1 MRHYTAFIAA
11 TALCSAVCVPSI
23 VHAAGLGNLTY
34 TQQEVG
40 HGIALFN
47 AANMPDGPSGADSV
61 IMVHGLL
68 VVLGTKDSG
77 VPPGTFHVYDV
88 KDPRNPAL
96 LKTFTSPQT
105 AHLAE
110 WHMAGMAKVNGKDIL
125 VCRTTTGIA
134 FFDFTDPMNPSD
146 VAMLDLTGV
155 SGGDYTNAAW
165 MNSWSWPYV
174 FTGSSGSGVNVT
186 DATDPSKPVLI
197 KTIPI
202 GQTGNFRV
210 GGLYAAGNYLV
221 ITNMD
226 ESPLRASVLDVSNPK
241 APSLLTTTSAPN
253 GAYSLV
259 VIGDWIF
266 GSGEGAHYTF
276 MKWSPAS
283 IQIVDQKVF
292 GADKGAYCTY
302 QDGFGICG
310 QSSEGFKKIDL
321 HDVTNIHVVTQ
332 GVLSQAQAEG
342 GDFDF
347 ATVMGNLVF
356 QGNDH
361 GSGNGFLPHQTEPDT
376 TPPDVYKIYPPD
388 QSTKQPLST
397 RITIF
402 FTDEIDTDTVN
413 ANSIILRKVGGS
425 AVTGNFSHSSTNAIS
440 FGPAQPLDANST
452 YEIVV
457 TAGGVADLVGNAIV
471 GQTIARFSTGGS
483 IVAPADGGA
492 ADSGSSD
499 DAGSAGVGGAIVMG
513 SGGAGVAAGSGGV
526 PDNGNSAGTLDT
538 GGGTGGGGTAALTG
552 NSAAANSNGG
562 CACSVPGQR
571 KNGSGL
577 SMLATA
583 FGLAL
588 WHSRVRR
595 RRARGASQ

>member
-1 MRHYTAFIAA
+1 MNYRTRVVALAAAFGAF
-11 TALCSAVCVPSI
+11 TLPSSTR
-23 VHAAGLGNLTY
+23 AAGLGNLTY

-47 AANMPDGPSGADSV
+47 AANMPNGPSGADSV
-61 IMVHGLL
+61 LMVHGLL

-77 VPPGTFHVYDV
+77 VSPGTFHVYDV
-88 KDPRNPAL
+88 KDPRNPTL
-96 LKTFTSPQT
+96 LKTFNSPQT

-134 FFDFTDPMNPSD
+134 FFDFTDPMNPAD

-155 SGGDYTNAAW
+155 SGGDYTNSAW

-174 FTGSSGSGVNVT
+174 FTGSSGSGVNIT

-241 APSLLTTTSAPN
+241 APSLLTTASAPN
-253 GAYSLV
+253 GAYSMV
-259 VIGDWIF
+259 VIGDWIY

-276 MKWSPAS
+276 MKWSPTG

-321 HDVTNIHVVTQ
+321 HDVNNIHVVTQ

-361 GSGNGFLPHQTEPDT
+361 GSGNGFLPHQTAPDT
-376 TPPDVYKIYPPD
+376 TPPDVYKVYPED

-402 FTDEIDTDTVN
+402 FTDEIDMDTVN
-413 ANSIILRKVGGS
+413 SSNIILRKSGGS
-425 AVTGNFSHSSTNAIS
+425 AIAGNFSHSSTNAIS
-440 FGPAQPLDANST
+440 FGPAQPLDPNST

-457 TAGGVADLVGNAIV
+457 NASGVKDLVGNAITN
-471 GQTIARFSTGGS
+471 QTIARFSTGGS
-483 IVAPADGGA
+483 IAAPPDGGA
-492 ADSGSSD
+492 MGNPSSN
-499 DAGSAGVGGAIVMG
+499 DAGGAVVGDANMMGAGG
-513 SGGAGVAAGSGGV
+513 SGISIE
-526 PDNGNSAGTLDT
+526 
-538 GGGTGGGGTAALTG
+538 TGGGGNGDSVSNAGAGGGNGGSGEAAALTG
-552 NSAAANSNGG
+552 SPAANSQGG
-562 CACSVPGQR
+562 CACSMPGKR
-571 KNGSGL
+571 KNGGVL
-577 SMLATA
+577 SVLAT
-583 FGLAL
+583 GLGIAL
-588 WHSRVRR
+588 WHSRARR
-595 RRARGASQ
+595 RRARSAS